1 MAEGFISFQIPI
13 GRVWESLD
21 MAIQEEELRS
31 GAVEV
36 GMGIAFAGDGG
47 DAAIVEEPDER

>member
-1 MAEGFISFQIPI
+1 M
-13 GRVWESLD
+13 D